1 MFCLGRWQGR
11 SRRLATGAR
20 VRFSRKKKLY
30 EMGRPPAETVVG
42 PRKIKIERGHGGI
55 KKLKAYIVDLV
66 NVSDQSTGKTQKVP
80 IKEIL
85 SNPASIEYTR
95 RKIITKGAIL
105 STELGK
111 VRVTSRPGQD
121 GIINGI
127 LIRE

>member
-1 MFCLGRWQGR
+1 MGRWQGR
-11 SRRLATGAR
+11 SKRLATGAR
-20 VRFSRKKKLY
+20 VRFCRKKRLY
-30 EMGRPPAETVVG
+30 EMGRPPAETVLG
-42 PRKIKIERGHGGI
+42 PRKIKIERIYGG
-55 KKLKAYIVDLV
+55 KRKLKAYIADMV
-66 NVSDQSTGKTQKVP
+66 NVSVQSTGKTQKVP
-80 IKEIL
+80 IKEVL
-85 SNPASIEYTR
+85 SNPASVEYTR